1 MEEKELVYA
10 ILKRIEMDK
19 PVSQEETGLEA
30 TAYADIMEELVD
42 SRLVEN
48 VSFSRSGNGIVTVK
62 TAGMKLT
69 RRGHD
74 FILLKESGR
83 I

>member
-10 ILKRIEMDK
+10 ILKRIETDK
-19 PVSQEETGLEA
+19 PVNQEELGLKA

-42 SRLVEN
+42 NRLVEN
-48 VSFSRSGNGIVTVK
+48 VSFSRAGNGIVTVR
-62 TAGMKLT
+62 TTGMKLS
-69 RRGHD
+69 RRGLD